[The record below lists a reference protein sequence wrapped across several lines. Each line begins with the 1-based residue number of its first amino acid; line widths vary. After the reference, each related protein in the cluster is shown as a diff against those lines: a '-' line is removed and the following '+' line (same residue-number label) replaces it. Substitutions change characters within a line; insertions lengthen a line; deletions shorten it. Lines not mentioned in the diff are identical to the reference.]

1 MNRKDLPQHFDAR
14 EEGKGFVA
22 AGPTPT
28 AGAVSGPLAPEPLP
42 GGIEGEPP
50 SEMRPRESDSR
61 KSDGVAAFKEM
72 EENAE
77 DGRE

>member
-1 MNRKDLPQHFDAR
+1 
-14 EEGKGFVA
+14 
-22 AGPTPT
+22 
-28 AGAVSGPLAPEPLP
+28 
-42 GGIEGEPP
+42 
-50 SEMRPRESDSR
+50 MRPRESDSR